1 MIGHTPCRVPACQTD
16 AAACSGP
23 KMTKLD
29 SCLQQSRSL
38 STEFIL
44 YYLVLAAAACKFTAR
59 GFGLSKEV
67 DRIVNSGGHGHFN
80 LRPGWLLGANQDLSD
95 IQWRVFRE
103 GVPAVSVTMLVFI
116 LLKKMG
122 QKAKPESGTYI
133 YMAFGVCLAGYL
145 HQASFIFPLVLSLLN
160 FGLTSASLHSGMPV
174 VIWTSNWI
182 LLLTARLSRGGSF
195 GSINHNLAFLDA
207 YQGPLQWQISYNLIV
222 LRHISF
228 AMDKYWARSQTTDL
242 DAQAPQQNTC
252 KAQQKQSLPM
262 VDYNLW
268 AYLAYIYYPPLYIA
282 GPICTFNAF
291 AWQCKRSSAVQC
303 RQVCNYAVRLACSM
317 LLLEAMSHSLYF
329 NSITRY
335 SLWQKYGAQL
345 QLTAVDMGIISFWVL
360 MFMWLKFLVIWRF
373 FRLWALADGMDVPE
387 NMLRCIC
394 NNYDIEGFWKGWHA
408 SFNQWLVRYI
418 YVPLGGSATRLL
430 NIWLIF
436 TFVALWHDLEWH
448 LLGWAWLTCILF
460 VPELGIKWL
469 FMQPSM
475 AFLRNRWY
483 FRHICALGGCC
494 NIIGLMAVNMVGFV
508 VGTDGIAPFLKQCM
522 LEPSFVLCSLAVCF
536 SAVQIMFEIRVMQ
549 QRQTKVPMA
558 TQQQAKTLGHQVL
571 TGKVQQGLVNY

>member
-303 RQVCNYAVRLACSM
+303 RQVCSRL
-317 LLLEAMSHSLYF
+317 
-329 NSITRY
+329 
-335 SLWQKYGAQL
+335 
-345 QLTAVDMGIISFWVL
+345 
-360 MFMWLKFLVIWRF
+360 
-373 FRLWALADGMDVPE
+373 
-387 NMLRCIC
+387 
-394 NNYDIEGFWKGWHA
+394 
-408 SFNQWLVRYI
+408 
-418 YVPLGGSATRLL
+418 
-430 NIWLIF
+430 
-436 TFVALWHDLEWH
+436 
-448 LLGWAWLTCILF
+448 
-460 VPELGIKWL
+460 
-469 FMQPSM
+469 
-475 AFLRNRWY
+475 
-483 FRHICALGGCC
+483 
-494 NIIGLMAVNMVGFV
+494 
-508 VGTDGIAPFLKQCM
+508 
-522 LEPSFVLCSLAVCF
+522 SLAVEERLSSVF
-536 SAVQIMFEIRVMQ
+536 SE
-549 QRQTKVPMA
+549 
-558 TQQQAKTLGHQVL
+558 G
-571 TGKVQQGLVNY
+571 